1 MCFLLEASEFKHL
14 RRPRFSWNFEPI
26 TQRKLK
32 FRASIII
39 HPEQLTPPSH
49 LATEYS
55 SAQLWVG
62 SEGRAT

>member
-32 FRASIII
+32 PRASII
-39 HPEQLTPPSH
+39 HQEQLTPPSH

-55 SAQLWVG
+55 NAQLWVG
-62 SEGRAT
+62 SERRAT